1 MAQLT
6 PSDIQFF
13 ESPEQFRIWLETN
26 SEMAKEVWVGF
37 HKRDTGKP
45 SLTWSESVDQA
56 LCFGW
61 IDGIR
66 KSLGETS
73 YVIRFTPRNPKSVWS
88 TVNIKKVEE
97 LKKQGLMKP
106 AGIKLYEARS
116 LERSEIYSF
125 EQGII
130 TLPEPYLGTFKE
142 NKTAWKNFE
151 AMPPS
156 YRKPAIWWVLSAKQ
170 EITRLKRLQ
179 TLIQDSENNLR
190 IGPMRR

>member
-6 PSDIQFF
+6 PSNIQFF
-13 ESPEQFRIWLETN
+13 ESPEQFRSWLETN
-26 SEMAKEVWVGF
+26 SEKAKEVWVGF

-88 TVNIKKVEE
+88 AVNIKKVEE
-97 LKKQGLMKP
+97 LKKQGLMKL

-125 EQGII
+125 EQGNI

-190 IGPMRR
+190 IGQMRR

>member
-1 MAQLT
+1 MAQLS
-6 PSDIQFF
+6 PSNIQFF
-13 ESPEQFRIWLETN
+13 ESPEEFRKWLEIN
-26 SEMAKEVWVGF
+26 SETVKEVWVGF
-37 HKRDTGKP
+37 YKRETGKP

-66 KSLGETS
+66 KSLGATS

-88 TVNIKKVEE
+88 AVNIKKVEE

-106 AGIKLYEARS
+106 AGIKLFEIRS

-125 EQGII
+125 EQGNI
-130 TLPEPYLGTFKE
+130 TLPEPYLGTFKKNE
-142 NKTAWKNFE
+142 IAWKNFE

-170 EITRLKRLQ
+170 ETTKLKRLQ

>member
-6 PSDIQFF
+6 PTNIQFF
-13 ESPEQFRIWLETN
+13 ESQEQFRNWLEIN
-26 SEMAKEVWVGF
+26 SETAKEVWVGF
-37 HKRDTGKP
+37 YKRETGKP

-88 TVNIKKVEE
+88 AINIKKVAE

-106 AGIKLYEARS
+106 AGLKLFEARS

-125 EQGII
+125 EQGNI
-130 TLPEPYLGTFKE
+130 TLPEPYLSTFKE
-142 NKTAWKNFE
+142 NKKAWSNFE

-156 YRKPAIWWVLSAKQ
+156 YRKPAIWWILSAKQ
-170 EITRLKRLQ
+170 EPTRLKRLQ
-179 TLIQDSENNLR
+179 TLIQDSENNQR